1 MSQDA
6 LLLEI
11 VWKQFQRVARV
22 VVVVFVYVGEEVVQ
36 PLADIDLC
44 QFAAPHKGI
53 DDGGVFRSIVVA
65 TEKMVL
71 AS

>member
-1 MSQDA
+1 MCLVGFSKILGISPGILENLQRMSQDA

-44 QFAAPHKGI
+44 QFAAPP
-53 DDGGVFRSIVVA
+53 
-65 TEKMVL
+65 
-71 AS
+71 

>member
-36 PLADIDLC
+36 PLANIDLC
-44 QFAAPHKGI
+44 QFAAPP
-53 DDGGVFRSIVVA
+53 
-65 TEKMVL
+65 
-71 AS
+71 